1 MSHNINN
8 TNNSP
13 YCLQVLFIFILEI
26 GSYVAQA
33 GLEITLLAEGALEF
47 LILIYLPHK
56 WENYRPLQ
64 LLPGASYNF

>member
-56 WENYRPLQ
+56 
-64 LLPGASYNF
+64 